1 MRAIQLTVTS
11 ITVKEEN
18 VIQHNLPVG
27 QDVKKAGGETYS
39 SSSGLSRC
47 QRKEKRNS
55 WAVD

>member
-1 MRAIQLTVTS
+1 MRVIQLTVTS

-18 VIQHNLPVG
+18 VIQ

-39 SSSGLSRC
+39 STLGLSRC
-47 QRKEKRNS
+47 QRKEKTNS